1 MGMNVSRRRALVSGV
16 GAAALA
22 LVVGACSSSGSSGGS
37 SSSGSSGT
45 TSKSGSLTNVT
56 MVIPSLSANQALGFI
71 AQDGGYFKKNGLN
84 VKIVNSGAGATA
96 VAAVTGGSGQFV
108 ISGGSDIQSAVA
120 KGQKLVFLAR
130 GLGGGQATQLVLTTA
145 AAKKTGLGASATPAQ
160 KAKAL
165 NGLTIASAS
174 AASSW
179 TVQANAAAAT
189 AGAKINWTYVQPA
202 DMDAAMKAGH
212 IDGIVSAPPFTT
224 QPVYAKTGVMWLNG
238 PAGTFP
244 GGYAVD
250 SYGDPMVATTQ
261 SEIDSH
267 PAIVKAFLKSIL
279 QAGQLAQS
287 NPTKAASITKAATF
301 PSMATGEWNLVWAST
316 QPLLKPDL
324 TLADVQ
330 SIVKLDGFSG
340 KVDPTAMFPASIINS
355 VTP

>member
-1 MGMNVSRRRALVSGV
+1 MGMRVSKQRAIVSGV
-16 GAAALA
+16 GAVALA
-22 LVVGACSSSGSSGGS
+22 LVVGACSSSGSSGAS
-37 SSSGSSGT
+37 SSSSSGT

-56 MVIPSLSANQALGFI
+56 LIIPSLSANQAVGFI
-71 AQDGGYFKKNGLN
+71 AQDGGYFKQNGLN

-130 GLGGGQATQLVLTTA
+130 GLGGGQATQLVLTNA
-145 AAKKTGLGASATPAQ
+145 AAKKTGLSASATPAQ

-165 NGLTIASAS
+165 DGLTIASAS

-189 AGAKINWTYVQPA
+189 AGATIKWTYVQPA

-212 IDGIVSAPPFTT
+212 IDGIVAAPPFTT

-244 GGYAVD
+244 GGYAVP
-250 SYGDPMVATTQ
+250 SYGDPMVATSQ
-261 SEIDSH
+261 SYIDSH
-267 PAIVKAFLKSIL
+267 PAVVKAFLKSIL
-279 QAGQLAQS
+279 QAGQLAQT

-324 TLADVQ
+324 TQADVNT
-330 SIVKLDGFSG
+330 IVKLDGFSG
-340 KVDPTAMFPASIINS
+340 KVSPTAMFPASIINS
-355 VTP
+355 VKP

>member
-16 GAAALA
+16 GAVGLA
-22 LVVGACSSSGSSGGS
+22 LVVGACSSSGSSGS

-108 ISGGSDIQSAVA
+108 ISGGSDIQSAAA
-120 KGQKLVFLAR
+120 KGQKLVFIAR

-145 AAKKTGLGASATPAQ
+145 AAKKTGLGANATPAQ

-179 TVQANAAAAT
+179 TVQANAAAAS

-212 IDGIVSAPPFTT
+212 IDGIVAAPPFTT

-238 PAGTFP
+238 PAKTFP
-244 GGYAVD
+244 GGFGVD
-250 SYGDPMVATTQ
+250 AYGDPMVATTQ

-267 PAIVKAFLKSIL
+267 PAVVKAFLKSIL
-279 QAGQLAQS
+279 QAGQLAQTD
-287 NPTKAASITKAATF
+287 PTKAASITKAATF
-301 PSMATGEWNLVWAST
+301 PSMATGEWNEVWAST
-316 QPLLKPDL
+316 QPLLQPAL
-324 TLADVQ
+324 TQEDVNT
-330 SIVKLDGFSG
+330 IVKLDGFDG
-340 KVDPTAMFPASIINS
+340 KVNPTDMFAASIVNS
-355 VTP
+355 VQP

>member
-1 MGMNVSRRRALVSGV
+1 VSGV
-16 GAAALA
+16 GATALA
-22 LVVGACSSSGSSGGS
+22 LVVGACSSSGSSGS

-56 MVIPSLSANQALGFI
+56 LIIPSLSANQALGFI

-130 GLGGGQATQLVLTTA
+130 GLGGGQATQLVLTSA
-145 AAKKTGLGASATPAQ
+145 AAKKTGLSASATPAQ

-189 AGAKINWTYVQPA
+189 AGAKINWTYVQPG

-212 IDGIVSAPPFTT
+212 IDGIVAAPPFTT
-224 QPVYAKTGVMWLNG
+224 QPVYSKTGVMWLNG

-244 GGYAVD
+244 GGYTVS
-250 SYGDPMVATTQ
+250 SYGDPMVATSQ
-261 SEIDSH
+261 SYVDSH
-267 PAIVKAFLKSIL
+267 PAVVKAFLKSIL
-279 QAGQLAQS
+279 EAGQLAQTDPS
-287 NPTKAASITKAATF
+287 KAASITKAATF
-301 PSMATGEWNLVWAST
+301 PSMATGEWNEVWAST
-316 QPLLKPDL
+316 VPLLKPQL
-324 TLADVQ
+324 TLSDVQ
-330 SIVKLDGFSG
+330 AIVKLDGFGG

-355 VTP
+355 VKP